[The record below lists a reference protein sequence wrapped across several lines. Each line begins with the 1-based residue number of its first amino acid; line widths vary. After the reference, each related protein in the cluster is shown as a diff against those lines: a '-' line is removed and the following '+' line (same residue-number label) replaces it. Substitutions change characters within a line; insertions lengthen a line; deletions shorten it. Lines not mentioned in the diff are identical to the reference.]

1 MNIFERL
8 GCQYPIIQGAM
19 SNVAFHQLVAA
30 VSNAGGLG
38 ILQAGG
44 WNADQLREEVRKIKQ
59 LTDKPFGMNV
69 LLVSPHA
76 EAIAKMAVEEA
87 VPVLTTGA
95 GNPGIY
101 MKMWKD
107 AGIIVIPVVASVAL
121 AVRMERA
128 GADAVICEGT
138 ESGGHIGEL
147 TTLVLVPQ
155 VADAVSIDV
164 IAAGGIA
171 DSRGVLACLALGAI
185 GVQCGTIF
193 MASHE
198 CPIHINYKQAIVDA
212 KDTSTTVTGRETGR
226 PCRVIKNKMSK
237 RYMEIVKEGIDLD
250 RLEELTLGSLRKA
263 AVEGDMENGSIMA
276 GQSAGLVKEITS
288 VKRIIENL
296 FSLTPHIERLILWKR

>member
-8 GCQYPIIQGAM
+8 GCRYPIIQGAM

-76 EAIAKMAVEEA
+76 EAIAKMAVEEK

-107 AGIIVIPVVASVAL
+107 AGIIVIPVVPSVAL

-128 GADAVICEGT
+128 GADAIICEGT
-138 ESGGHIGEL
+138 EAGGHIGEL

-155 VADAVSIDV
+155 VVDAVSIDV

-171 DSRGVLACLALGAI
+171 DARTVLACLALGAT

-226 PCRVIKNKMSK
+226 PCRVIKNKMSRK
-237 RYMEIVKEGIDLD
+237 YMEIVKEGIDLD

-263 AVEGDMENGSIMA
+263 AVQGDMENGSIMA

-288 VKRIIENL
+288 VKIIIENL
-296 FSLTPHIERLILWKR
+296 FSLTPHIDRLSIWKR